1 MMLRIWIA
9 GALVGLP
16 LLVSGALA
24 QTPATPPAVTTS
36 SAPPANPAGPPAATP
51 SSTPLANPAS
61 PPASTQGLV
70 SPFMPMPVAPTAGA
84 DSTPGAPSSAGR
96 VHSGPGP
103 RAAEAEESRAAAAAA
118 RDRAQRRS

>member
-36 SAPPANPAGPPAATP
+36 SAPPANPAGPPAATT

-61 PPASTQGLV
+61 PPASAQGLV

-84 DSTPGAPSSAGR
+84 EFDARRSALSR
-96 VHSGPGP
+96 RAHSGPDP
-103 RAAEAEESRAAAAAA
+103 RAAEAEESRAASAAA
-118 RDRAQRRS
+118 RDRA